1 MVKTTNQ
8 QKSAL
13 CQPKMMELM
22 EHHRFSS
29 AKRQYTELEN
39 GYGYWGYQWDKYPF
53 FILIYPFS
61 SPIPIANSGI
71 SVGNGLNKQMAYRV
85 LVKSCGQQIAR
96 MVREPASVI
105 FWYLIYIYIYYII
118 YIYIDID
125 ILGSHGEGQL
135 PSWLASH
142 PFLGT
147 KTLKIPINNFQNVLN
162 LWGNMHFLK
171 KFRSMECLGS

>member
-1 MVKTTNQ
+1 MGFLERHGGKGSRHGGVRPNMWTQLANWLVVWNIYFFIFHNIRDNPSHWLVFFKMVKTTNQ

-53 FILIYPFS
+53 FIFIYQFS

-71 SVGNGLNKQMAYRV
+71 SVGNGLNKQMAYWV
-85 LVKSCGQQIAR
+85 LVKSCGQQ
-96 MVREPASVI
+96 
-105 FWYLIYIYIYYII
+105 L
-118 YIYIDID
+118 
-125 ILGSHGEGQL
+125 LGWFGSQHL
-135 PSWLASH
+135 WSS
-142 PFLGT
+142 GT
-147 KTLKIPINNFQNVLN
+147 
-162 LWGNMHFLK
+162 
-171 KFRSMECLGS
+171 